1 MRTSKKE
8 ADNLIRREKDSADTE
23 SRAAVKSQQG
33 KIERTTLGDI
43 DAFSQLKQQFDE
55 AGEKALVEAKAKIAT
70 KEADAAVEAP
80 VAEAKVDV
88 PATEVVEE
96 APVVEDVVEIADV
109 KASDETTTEDVAEE
123 TANDIAES
131 SDEKAPSDDVA
142 EA

>member
-1 MRTSKKE
+1 M
-8 ADNLIRREKDSADTE
+8 
-23 SRAAVKSQQG
+23 
-33 KIERTTLGDI
+33 
-43 DAFSQLKQQFDE
+43 
-55 AGEKALVEAKAKIAT
+55 
-70 KEADAAVEAP
+70 EAP

-88 PATEVVEE
+88 PATEVVVEE

-109 KASDETTTEDVAEE
+109 KASDEPTAEDVAEE